1 MADPYAIIA
10 AYPNAGEGFL
20 KGMQQGQQLQQQQ
33 RIRDAMSAL
42 SGRNDPNALRS
53 LYAADPK
60 LGMEMETTIGKREDR
75 QRADASRAALAAYIT
90 GSDPVTAGA
99 AAPASA
105 GAPPASPGMG
115 DAAATAAALDPEKF
129 ITVAGK
135 KSNITKTQLETSI
148 KVHDAAM
155 QILGGVHDDASLQSA
170 KQEARTLYQQ
180 YGGDPSFID
189 QIPDT
194 YDPQVIHD
202 LELRGMDTSH
212 QLNALA
218 HENDVGS
225 LITTRAANTAEHVRH
240 DQVQESNVQRGQNIS
255 STDRR
260 RGQDLTNNRASQPK
274 PAATRPATP
283 STVIGGI
290 MAKQA
295 AGQQLTPQEQQL
307 YNDYRSTKKRGGGG
321 APARPQNRAEYNA
334 LPSGTLYIDPAG
346 TVRKKP

>member
-1 MADPYAIIA
+1 MADPYSIIA

-20 KGMQQGQQLQQQQ
+20 RGMQQGQQLQQQQ
-33 RIRDAMSAL
+33 RIRDAMAAL

-75 QRADASRAALAAYIT
+75 QREADTRAALAAYIT
-90 GSDPVTAGA
+90 GGDGSATGGVSAPTA
-99 AAPASA
+99 S
-105 GAPPASPGMG
+105 GAPPTSPGMG

-148 KVHDAAM
+148 KVHDTAM
-155 QILGGVHDDASLQSA
+155 QILGGVHDDASLQAA
-170 KQEARTLYQQ
+170 KQEARALYQQ

-194 YDPQVIHD
+194 YDPKVIHD

-225 LITTRAANTAEHVRH
+225 LITTRAATTAEHIRH
-240 DQVQESNVQRGQNIS
+240 DQASEANVQRGQNIS
-255 STDRR
+255 SADRQ
-260 RGQDLTNNRASQPK
+260 RGQNLAHGPK
-274 PAATRPATP
+274 GAPSRPATP

-295 AGQQLTPQEQQL
+295 AGQPLTAQEQQL
-307 YNDYRSTKKRGGGG
+307 YNDYRTAKKRGGGS
-321 APARPQNRAEYNA
+321 APVRVNSVAEARA
-334 LPSGTLYIDPAG
+334 LAPGTLFITPDG
-346 TVRKKP
+346 TVKRR